1 MSEKHQCLLI
11 MMGEYATSIYQND
24 GLQRSMSWTKNL
36 EVEELKSFY
45 QKNLSL
51 FYADLII

>member
-11 MMGEYATSIYQND
+11 MIGEYASSIYRND
-24 GLQRSMSWTKNL
+24 GLQSSMSWTKNL
-36 EVEELKSFY
+36 EVEELKNFY

-51 FYADLII
+51 FYADLIS